1 MARQRLCET
10 FAVVQHVVHQA
21 GFRAVARGSAVSGT
35 ACPWSDL
42 DVHAALTR
50 TDGAHEWRT
59 LHVRPRGFVV
69 LVRDTQVDIM
79 VKWAPSGTC
88 FLHWYDR
95 AGGLRVED
103 DACEL
108 PAPPSLPLDVRTQ
121 AILAVKCHVH
131 THRPGVRSCHI
142 EQVARDLPSTME
154 LQEAVRWLW
163 AAVVRSSLT
172 PTTALDAD
180 YPHGPPYAGH
190 DDFLEDEVAVFPPQL
205 NQPCGTT
212 AH

>member
-1 MARQRLCET
+1 MAHQRLCET

-50 TDGAHEWRT
+50 TDGAHEWCT

-108 PAPPSLPLDVRTQ
+108 PAPP
-121 AILAVKCHVH
+121 
-131 THRPGVRSCHI
+131 
-142 EQVARDLPSTME
+142 
-154 LQEAVRWLW
+154 
-163 AAVVRSSLT
+163 
-172 PTTALDAD
+172 
-180 YPHGPPYAGH
+180 
-190 DDFLEDEVAVFPPQL
+190 
-205 NQPCGTT
+205 
-212 AH
+212 